1 MTGKQEAVMWLGLTL
16 IVVRLF
22 TTSQWHDIWATILK
36 GASKGGGGFDI
47 VPPPGPL
54 LPDVPALPELPALP
68 LNNPSTPSAPTNGG
82 SMSI

>member
-22 TTSQWHDIWATILK
+22 TTSQWSDIWATLLK
-36 GASKGGGGFDI
+36 GATKGGGGPSVI
-47 VPPPGPL
+47 PPPGPL
-54 LPDVPALPELPALP
+54 LPIPEVPLISAPA
-68 LNNPSTPSAPTNGG
+68 TPSAPTNGG